1 MESKSMEWLYA
12 LERDLHP
19 HCLMSS
25 LLKTEQQLPD
35 IDGRLASGIAMFR
48 PYFAERLGTS
58 HKQAGTLLMQL
69 VIASDKVH
77 GFLTAM
83 SKQRKE
89 KGMSEKIR
97 NHYRKTLVLLESLLE
112 DCGRID
118 HEILSRIPLTAYSI
132 PGIRMA
138 LRKRLVALQ
147 HRIRAAEIEPEL
159 YTLLVDGLHMLV
171 SRNGINRS
179 DVAYALAVMDALDEV
194 AMLGTSAVEDLLYQ
208 LDFNI
213 PAFFHHWTK
222 RCNHLLSNEPNL
234 HRQMEILIGIEDR
247 FNGLTPKE
255 KMKCLAD
262 DLSICT
268 QLKEFLKEKKRHVS
282 QRIKIRRMEFRDGK
296 LAESGG
302 RLLLNLSVAQF
313 GLLIRLFIEKG
324 LLVKEDIGAT
334 FAHFAAYFRT
344 PKTPAISSESL
355 QKKST
360 DVEFS
365 SAKKMKGL
373 LIGMVNWLNEH
384 YSTSNHND
392 S

>member
-1 MESKSMEWLYA
+1 MEWLYA

-147 HRIRAAEIEPEL
+147 HRIRAAEIEPE
-159 YTLLVDGLHMLV
+159 
-171 SRNGINRS
+171 
-179 DVAYALAVMDALDEV
+179 
-194 AMLGTSAVEDLLYQ
+194 
-208 LDFNI
+208 
-213 PAFFHHWTK
+213 
-222 RCNHLLSNEPNL
+222 
-234 HRQMEILIGIEDR
+234 
-247 FNGLTPKE
+247 
-255 KMKCLAD
+255 
-262 DLSICT
+262 
-268 QLKEFLKEKKRHVS
+268 
-282 QRIKIRRMEFRDGK
+282 
-296 LAESGG
+296 
-302 RLLLNLSVAQF
+302 
-313 GLLIRLFIEKG
+313 
-324 LLVKEDIGAT
+324 
-334 FAHFAAYFRT
+334 
-344 PKTPAISSESL
+344 
-355 QKKST
+355 
-360 DVEFS
+360 
-365 SAKKMKGL
+365 
-373 LIGMVNWLNEH
+373 
-384 YSTSNHND
+384 
-392 S
+392 